1 MTPEIPLPAAPAAAA
16 RLAVSRR
23 RRMQRTAIAAAT
35 TLVAMLMFYLTYL
48 AGFIPAQVFVIAGG
62 AALALM
68 ALFVP
73 VFYSGL
79 NLRFRDPSLFLPQTM
94 CAIVV
99 TSYVMVYAGPAR
111 PALALLYFAAMLLS
125 VLRFSWR
132 TFATLA
138 VFVQFCYALVIY
150 LAMEMEGAAF
160 DLRAH
165 LLHWFFLA
173 LSLPWLGWLA
183 GNVER
188 MRQRFKINE
197 ALYRAVW
204 DNSIDAAVL
213 FDQTGLIYLANSAA
227 ARLFGYDADNMRG
240 MPIAALTPA
249 RLRAGLAQ
257 QLDDYAAHG
266 MAERDWRRFEGV
278 IVTASGREL
287 PVEAALAELGGAERR
302 DQMFGA
308 GGRRLVLFA
317 RDISQ
322 RHALEAIKDDFI
334 ATVSHELR
342 TPLTAVVGAVEALQL
357 QQDVPLAPETQVLLE
372 MAAAGGARLQRLV
385 DTILNLQKMETG
397 GIDFAPEPVR
407 ASALINV
414 AIEASRPAAATQ
426 GKFLAATQFSK
437 ELANDVMVRADP
449 RWIHQVLINLIDNGL
464 KFSPAGATVV
474 TGATISGDRV
484 RFSVIDQ
491 GSGVPADFGSRMFS
505 RFARADNSNTRVHG
519 GVGLGLSVCKAAVE
533 GCGGSIGYL
542 NNPVKGTTL
551 WFELPLVRVAQDA

>member
-1 MTPEIPLPAAPAAAA
+1 
-16 RLAVSRR
+16 
-23 RRMQRTAIAAAT
+23 
-35 TLVAMLMFYLTYL
+35 
-48 AGFIPAQVFVIAGG
+48 
-62 AALALM
+62 
-68 ALFVP
+68 
-73 VFYSGL
+73 
-79 NLRFRDPSLFLPQTM
+79 
-94 CAIVV
+94 
-99 TSYVMVYAGPAR
+99 
-111 PALALLYFAAMLLS
+111 
-125 VLRFSWR
+125 
-132 TFATLA
+132 
-138 VFVQFCYALVIY
+138 
-150 LAMEMEGAAF
+150 
-160 DLRAH
+160 
-165 LLHWFFLA
+165 
-173 LSLPWLGWLA
+173 
-183 GNVER
+183 

-213 FDQTGLIYLANSAA
+213 FDQTGLIYLANPAA

-249 RLRAGLAQ
+249 RLRAGLAR
-257 QLDDYAAHG
+257 QLEDYAAHG
-266 MAERDWRRFEGV
+266 IAARDGRRFEGV

-287 PVEAALAELGGAERR
+287 PVEAALAELGGADGRG
-302 DQMFGA
+302 QMFGT

-397 GIDFAPEPVR
+397 GIDFVPEPVQ
-407 ASALINV
+407 ASALINA
-414 AIEASRPAAATQ
+414 AIEASRPAAAAQ

-542 NNPVKGTTL
+542 NNPVKGTTI